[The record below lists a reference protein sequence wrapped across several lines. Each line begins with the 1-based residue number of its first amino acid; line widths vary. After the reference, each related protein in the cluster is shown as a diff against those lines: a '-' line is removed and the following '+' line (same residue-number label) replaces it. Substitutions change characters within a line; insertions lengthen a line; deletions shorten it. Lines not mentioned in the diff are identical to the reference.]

1 MKKRNYP
8 LGDSMGQIDHQT
20 MYTSQGNIIDHD
32 ESVPDIV
39 DTNGISVI
47 SEDEEQVK
55 KFIKEAVSVDNL
67 VETFNDNAHATLL
80 KLLALQ
86 DNNHPLKKGGVGIS
100 YRTDVL
106 IMHCKMAYSAE
117 ENIVFDAI
125 LGMISSFPE
134 YKVYKLSPASFQKYA
149 KYADDKYLYKIF
161 KNGTEKLKNKPLH
174 FEFDGEGKDNIEVP
188 WFSILRYHSGSKK
201 TDSNAYI
208 EFVPNDFFKDL
219 ALCSQLVH
227 GAYGALEVITQLQ
240 GKYTIALYWF
250 LENKKNY
257 KEHQNAPAGVF
268 RISLD
273 DLKYQFS
280 MPDSYK
286 ANDIRRRALEP
297 ARESI
302 NSINECDFTFEYKEQ
317 KVNGVIAGFQFIIT
331 SKKYIDSDIVEE
343 KLIEEKITD
352 TLYSQIQ
359 TFLTASS
366 FNFSEEEV
374 LRIYKKAKECDR
386 DAVYMMQ
393 LIIAFKQ
400 RIENPNYN
408 PVEERARVSYICK
421 MIEMGF
427 NDFAAKK
434 SNNNFNNFPQ
444 NNYDFD
450 ALEKLLVEN

>member
-1 MKKRNYP
+1 MQKKNYP

-20 MYTSQGNIIDHD
+20 IYTSQGNIVDHD
-32 ESVPDIV
+32 EIVPDVI
-39 DTNGISVI
+39 DSNGVSVI
-47 SEDEEQVK
+47 SEDEAQIK
-55 KFIKEAVSVDNL
+55 RFIKEAISIDNL
-67 VETFNDNAHATLL
+67 VETFEDNAHATLL

-86 DNNHPLKKGGVGIS
+86 DNNHPLKKGGMGVA

-106 IMHCKMAYSAE
+106 IMHCKMAFSAD

-125 LGMISSFPE
+125 LGMISSYPE
-134 YKVYKLSPASFQKYA
+134 DKVYKLLPSMFQKYS
-149 KYADDKYLYKIF
+149 KYADDKYLYKVF
-161 KNGTEKLKNKPLH
+161 KNGTKKLKDRYLV
-174 FEFDGEGKDNIEVP
+174 FDMGEDALSTP
-188 WFSILRYHSGSKK
+188 WFKILRYHPGSKK
-201 TDSNAYI
+201 EDNNAFI
-208 EFVPNDFFKDL
+208 EFVPTDFFKDL

-250 LENKKNY
+250 LESKKNY
-257 KEHQNAPAGVF
+257 KENPNAPSGVF

-302 NSINECDFTFEYKEQ
+302 NSIKECDFTFEYKEQ
-317 KVNGVIAGFQFIIT
+317 KVNGIIAGFQFNIT
-331 SKKYIDSDIVEE
+331 SKRFIDSKITEE
-343 KLIEEKITD
+343 KLIEEKPND
-352 TLYSQIQ
+352 SLYSQIE

-366 FNFSEEEV
+366 FEFADDEI
-374 LRIYKKAKECDR
+374 LRIFNKAKECGR

-400 RIENPNYN
+400 RVDNTDLK
-408 PVEERARVSYICK
+408 PVEEKAKVSYICK

-427 NDFAAKK
+427 DNYSSKK
-434 SNNNFNNFPQ
+434 ENSFHNFIQ
-444 NNYDFD
+444 SETDFD
-450 ALEKLLVEN
+450 ELEKALLDN